1 MESWSVEEWLEK
13 AGMGRYAQ
21 SFLDNGY
28 DTPDLCANLKDEDLD
43 AVGVVSKQHRS
54 KIFAQAK
61 ILLEVEAA
69 TSSQANDSYNNN
81 NVSTSPPSIYSEP
94 WTGGSRQNGVAIQA
108 TEATDSH
115 SAVIRKVSGEKKKGT
130 MPPVKM
136 KRQIKQKRAPT
147 SSSLPPAPYQRE
159 EGAPVFTN
167 LQLKLKIREELQ
179 KDGILLSEPPYCQD
193 VGYLIFAQCLK

>member
-1 MESWSVEEWLEK
+1 MESWSVEEWLEN

-43 AVGVVSKQHRS
+43 VVGVVNKQHRS

-61 ILLEVEAA
+61 ILLELEAA

-81 NVSTSPPSIYSEP
+81 NNMSISPPSIYSEP

-115 SAVIRKVSGEKKKGT
+115 SAVIRKASGEKKKAT

-136 KRQIKQKRAPT
+136 KRPIKQKRAPT

-179 KDGILLSEPPYCQD
+179 KDGILLSDPPYSQD
-193 VGYLIFAQCLK
+193 VSYLILHSV